1 MKSKVFLFSDD
12 IFFNLV
18 FEEQFSSLSYCS
30 LIASTNFSD
39 ITNID
44 QFEKNDLAI
53 FYSVKQDQVT
63 KIKKLLAE
71 VSYFF
76 PAIIIG
82 SSEDILT
89 LEKNSFIFLKTPFYF
104 NELLK
109 IIENITLQ
117 RELIDYSN
125 LKFGKII
132 LDMTGKVIKG
142 LNNSV
147 KLTDKEARIMWHLI
161 EAKGDTIS
169 QDYLLN
175 KVWGYN
181 KDIETKTLTTHIYTI
196 RKKIIPFKKVL
207 SIESSENGYYIG

>member
-18 FEEQFSSLSYCS
+18 FEEQFSSLSYCN
-30 LIASTNFSD
+30 LIAIVNFSE
-39 ITNID
+39 ITNIN
-44 QFEKNDLAI
+44 QFEKNDVAI
-53 FYSVKQDQVT
+53 FYSVKQGQVT
-63 KIKKLLAE
+63 KIRKLLSKA
-71 VSYFF
+71 SYFF

-109 IIENITLQ
+109 IIGNITLQ
-117 RELIDYSN
+117 RDIIDYSN

-161 EAKGDTIS
+161 DAKGDSIS
-169 QDYLLN
+169 QDYLLK

-181 KDIETKTLTTHIYTI
+181 KDIETKTLNTHIYTI
-196 RKKIIPFKKVL
+196 RKKITPFKNVL

>member
-1 MKSKVFLFSDD
+1 MKSKIFLFSDD

-18 FEEQFSSLSYCS
+18 FEEQFSSLSYCN
-30 LIASTNFSD
+30 LIASVNFSE
-39 ITNID
+39 IININ
-44 QFEKNDLAI
+44 QFEKNDVAI
-53 FYSVKQDQVT
+53 FYSVKQDQIT
-63 KIKKLLAE
+63 KIRKLLSK

-109 IIENITLQ
+109 IIENILQ
-117 RELIDYSN
+117 RDIIDYSN

-142 LNNSV
+142 LNYSV
-147 KLTDKEARIMWHLI
+147 KLTDKEARIIWHLI
-161 EAKGDTIS
+161 EAKGDSIS
-169 QDYLLN
+169 QDYLLK

-196 RKKIIPFKKVL
+196 RKKITPFKNVL

>member
-18 FEEQFSSLSYCS
+18 FEEQFSSLSYCN
-30 LIASTNFSD
+30 LIASVNFSE
-39 ITNID
+39 ITNIN
-44 QFEKNDLAI
+44 QFEKNDVAI
-53 FYSVKQDQVT
+53 FYSVKQDQIT
-63 KIKKLLAE
+63 KIRKLLSK

-104 NELLK
+104 SELLK
-109 IIENITLQ
+109 IIENIILQ
-117 RELIDYSN
+117 RDIIDYSN

-142 LNNSV
+142 LNYSV
-147 KLTDKEARIMWHLI
+147 KLTDKEARIIWHLI
-161 EAKGDTIS
+161 EAKGDSIS
-169 QDYLLN
+169 QDYLLK

-196 RKKIIPFKKVL
+196 RKKITPFKNVL

>member
-18 FEEQFSSLSYCS
+18 FEEQFSSLSHFN
-30 LIASTNFSD
+30 LIASINFSE
-39 ITNID
+39 ITNLD
-44 QFEKNDLAI
+44 QFEKNDVAI
-53 FYSVKQDQVT
+53 FYSVKQEQVT
-63 KIKKLLAE
+63 KIKKLLSE

-82 SSEDILT
+82 ASEDILT

-117 RELIDYSN
+117 RDIIDYSN

-132 LDMTGKVIKG
+132 LDMTGKSIKG
-142 LNNSV
+142 PNNSV

-161 EAKGDTIS
+161 DAKGDTIS

-196 RKKIIPFKKVL
+196 RKKITPFKNVL
-207 SIESSENGYYIG
+207 SIESSEKGYYIN

>member
-18 FEEQFSSLSYCS
+18 FEEQFSSLSFCN
-30 LIASTNFSD
+30 LIVSTNFSD

-44 QFEKNDLAI
+44 QFKKNDVAI
-53 FYSVKQDQVT
+53 FYSVKQEQVT
-63 KIKKLLAE
+63 KIKKLLFEA
-71 VSYFF
+71 SYFF

-89 LEKNSFIFLKTPFYF
+89 LEKNSFLFLKIPFYF

-109 IIENITLQ
+109 ITENIILQ
-117 RELIDYSN
+117 RDIIDYSN

-147 KLTDKEARIMWHLI
+147 KLTDKEAKIMWHLI
-161 EAKGDTIS
+161 EANGDTIS

-196 RKKIIPFKKVL
+196 RKKIVPFKNIL
-207 SIESSENGYYIG
+207 SIESSENGYYIK

>member
-1 MKSKVFLFSDD
+1 MKSKIFLFSDD
-12 IFFNLV
+12 TFFNLV
-18 FEEQFSSLSYCS
+18 FEEQFSSLSYCN
-30 LIASTNFSD
+30 LIASVNFSE
-39 ITNID
+39 ITNIN
-44 QFEKNDLAI
+44 QFEKNDVAI
-53 FYSVKQDQVT
+53 FYSVKQDQIT
-63 KIKKLLAE
+63 KIRKLLSK

-104 NELLK
+104 SELLK
-109 IIENITLQ
+109 IIENIILQ
-117 RELIDYSN
+117 RDIIDYSN

-142 LNNSV
+142 LNYSV
-147 KLTDKEARIMWHLI
+147 KLTDKEARIIWHLI
-161 EAKGDTIS
+161 EAKGDSIS
-169 QDYLLN
+169 QDYLLK

-196 RKKIIPFKKVL
+196 RKKITPFKNVL

>member
-18 FEEQFSSLSYCS
+18 FEEQFSSLSHFN
-30 LIASTNFSD
+30 LIASINFSE
-39 ITNID
+39 ITNLD
-44 QFEKNDLAI
+44 QFEKNDVAI
-53 FYSVKQDQVT
+53 FYSVKQEQVT
-63 KIKKLLAE
+63 KIKKLLSE

-82 SSEDILT
+82 ASEDILT

-117 RELIDYSN
+117 RDIIDYSN

-161 EAKGDTIS
+161 EANGDTIS

-196 RKKIIPFKKVL
+196 RKKITPFKNVL

>member
-1 MKSKVFLFSDD
+1 LKNKVFLFSDD

-30 LIASTNFSD
+30 LIASDNFSD

-44 QFEKNDLAI
+44 QFEKNDVAI
-53 FYSVKQDQVT
+53 FYSVKQEQVT
-63 KIKKLLAE
+63 KIKKLLYE

-196 RKKIIPFKKVL
+196 RKKITPFKKVI

>member
-18 FEEQFSSLSYCS
+18 FEEQFSSLSYCN
-30 LIASTNFSD
+30 LIASVNLSE
-39 ITNID
+39 IININ
-44 QFEKNDLAI
+44 QFEKNDVAI
-53 FYSVKQDQVT
+53 FYSVKQDQIT
-63 KIKKLLAE
+63 KIRKLLSK

-109 IIENITLQ
+109 IIENIILQ
-117 RELIDYSN
+117 RDIIDYSN

-161 EAKGDTIS
+161 DAKGDSIS
-169 QDYLLN
+169 QDYLLK

-196 RKKIIPFKKVL
+196 RKKITPFKNVL

>member
-18 FEEQFSSLSYCS
+18 FEEQFSSLSYCN
-30 LIASTNFSD
+30 LIASVNFSE
-39 ITNID
+39 IININ
-44 QFEKNDLAI
+44 QFEKNDVAI
-53 FYSVKQDQVT
+53 FYSVKQDQIT
-63 KIKKLLAE
+63 KIRKLLSK

-104 NELLK
+104 SELLK
-109 IIENITLQ
+109 IIENIILQ
-117 RELIDYSN
+117 RDIIDYSN

-142 LNNSV
+142 LNYSV
-147 KLTDKEARIMWHLI
+147 KLTDKEARIIWHLI
-161 EAKGDTIS
+161 EAKGDSIS
-169 QDYLLN
+169 QDYLLK

-196 RKKIIPFKKVL
+196 RKKITPFKNVL

>member
-18 FEEQFSSLSYCS
+18 FEEQFSSLSYCN
-30 LIASTNFSD
+30 LIASVNFSE
-39 ITNID
+39 IININ
-44 QFEKNDLAI
+44 QFEKNDVAI
-53 FYSVKQDQVT
+53 FYSVKQDQIT
-63 KIKKLLAE
+63 KIRKLLSK

-104 NELLK
+104 SELLK
-109 IIENITLQ
+109 IIENIILQ
-117 RELIDYSN
+117 RDIIDYSN

>member
-18 FEEQFSSLSYCS
+18 FEEQFSSLSFCN
-30 LIASTNFSD
+30 LIVSTNFSD

-44 QFEKNDLAI
+44 QFKKNDVVI
-53 FYSVKQDQVT
+53 FYSVKQEQVT
-63 KIKKLLAE
+63 KIKKLLFEA
-71 VSYFF
+71 SYFF

-89 LEKNSFIFLKTPFYF
+89 LEKNSFLFLKIPFYF

-109 IIENITLQ
+109 ITENIILQ
-117 RELIDYSN
+117 RDIIDYSN

-132 LDMTGKVIKG
+132 LDMTGKVVKG
-142 LNNSV
+142 LNNSI
-147 KLTDKEARIMWHLI
+147 KLTDKEAKIMWHLI
-161 EAKGDTIS
+161 EAKGDSIS

>member
-44 QFEKNDLAI
+44 QFEKNDVAI
-53 FYSVKQDQVT
+53 FYSVKQEQVT
-63 KIKKLLAE
+63 KIKKLLSE

-82 SSEDILT
+82 ASEDILT

-117 RELIDYSN
+117 RDIIDYSN

-132 LDMTGKVIKG
+132 LDMTGKLIKG

-161 EAKGDTIS
+161 DAKGDTIS

-196 RKKIIPFKKVL
+196 RKKITPFKNVL
-207 SIESSENGYYIG
+207 SIESSENGYYID

>member
-18 FEEQFSSLSYCS
+18 FEEQFSSLSFCN
-30 LIASTNFSD
+30 LIVSTNFSD

-44 QFEKNDLAI
+44 QFKKNDVAI
-53 FYSVKQDQVT
+53 FYSVKQEQVT
-63 KIKKLLAE
+63 KIKKLLFEA
-71 VSYFF
+71 SYFF

-89 LEKNSFIFLKTPFYF
+89 LEKNSFLFLKIPFYF

-109 IIENITLQ
+109 ITENIILQ
-117 RELIDYSN
+117 RDIIDYSN

-132 LDMTGKVIKG
+132 LDMTGKLIKG

-161 EAKGDTIS
+161 DAKGDTIS

-196 RKKIIPFKKVL
+196 RKKITPFKNVL
-207 SIESSENGYYIG
+207 SIESSENGYYID

>member
-18 FEEQFSSLSYCS
+18 FEEQFSSLSFCN
-30 LIASTNFSD
+30 LIVSTNFSD

-44 QFEKNDLAI
+44 QFKKNDVAI
-53 FYSVKQDQVT
+53 FYSVKQEQVT
-63 KIKKLLAE
+63 KIKKLLFEA
-71 VSYFF
+71 SYFF

-89 LEKNSFIFLKTPFYF
+89 LEKNSFLFLKIPFYF

-109 IIENITLQ
+109 ITENIILQ
-117 RELIDYSN
+117 RDIIDYSN

-132 LDMTGKVIKG
+132 LDMTGKVVKG
-142 LNNSV
+142 LNNSI
-147 KLTDKEARIMWHLI
+147 KLTDKEAKIMWHLI
-161 EAKGDTIS
+161 EAKGDSIS

-196 RKKIIPFKKVL
+196 RKKITPFKGVL

>member
-18 FEEQFSSLSYCS
+18 FEEQFSSLSFCN
-30 LIASTNFSD
+30 LIVSTNFSD

-44 QFEKNDLAI
+44 QFKKNDVAI
-53 FYSVKQDQVT
+53 FYSVKQEQVT
-63 KIKKLLAE
+63 KIKKLLFEA
-71 VSYFF
+71 SYFF

-89 LEKNSFIFLKTPFYF
+89 LEKNSFLFLKIPFYF

-109 IIENITLQ
+109 ITENIILQ
-117 RELIDYSN
+117 RDIIDYSN

-142 LNNSV
+142 LNNSI
-147 KLTDKEARIMWHLI
+147 KLTDKEAKIVWHLI
-161 EAKGDTIS
+161 EAKGDSIS

-196 RKKIIPFKKVL
+196 RKKITPFKNVL

>member
-18 FEEQFSSLSYCS
+18 FEEQFSSLSYCN
-30 LIASTNFSD
+30 LIASVNFSE
-39 ITNID
+39 ITNIN
-44 QFEKNDLAI
+44 QFEKNDVAI
-53 FYSVKQDQVT
+53 FYSVKQDQIT
-63 KIKKLLAE
+63 KIRKLLSK

-104 NELLK
+104 SELLK
-109 IIENITLQ
+109 IIENIILQ
-117 RELIDYSN
+117 RDIIDYSN

-142 LNNSV
+142 LNYSV
-147 KLTDKEARIMWHLI
+147 KLTDKEARIIWHLI
-161 EAKGDTIS
+161 EAKGDSIS
-169 QDYLLN
+169 QDYLLK

-196 RKKIIPFKKVL
+196 RKKITPFKNVL
-207 SIESSENGYYIG
+207 FIESSENGYYIG

>member
-1 MKSKVFLFSDD
+1 MKSKIFLFSDD

-18 FEEQFSSLSYCS
+18 FEEQFSSLSYCN
-30 LIASTNFSD
+30 LIASVNFSE
-39 ITNID
+39 ITNIN
-44 QFEKNDLAI
+44 QFEKNDVAI
-53 FYSVKQDQVT
+53 FYSVKQDQIT
-63 KIKKLLAE
+63 KIRKLLSK

-109 IIENITLQ
+109 IIENIILQ
-117 RELIDYSN
+117 RDIIDYSN

-142 LNNSV
+142 LNYSV
-147 KLTDKEARIMWHLI
+147 KLTDKEARIIWHLI
-161 EAKGDTIS
+161 EAKGDSIS
-169 QDYLLN
+169 QDYLLK

-196 RKKIIPFKKVL
+196 RKKITPFKNVL

>member
-1 MKSKVFLFSDD
+1 LKSKVFLFSDD
-12 IFFNLV
+12 IFFNLI
-18 FEEQFSSLSYCS
+18 FEEQFSSLSFCN
-30 LIASTNFSD
+30 LIVNTNFPD
-39 ITNID
+39 IINID
-44 QFEKNDLAI
+44 QFKKNDVAI
-53 FYSVKQDQVT
+53 FYSVKQEQVT
-63 KIKKLLAE
+63 KIKKLLFEA
-71 VSYFF
+71 SYFF

-109 IIENITLQ
+109 ITENIILQ
-117 RELIDYSN
+117 RDIIDYSN

-142 LNNSV
+142 LNNSI
-147 KLTDKEARIMWHLI
+147 KLTDKEAKIVWHLI
-161 EAKGDTIS
+161 EAKGDSIS

-196 RKKIIPFKKVL
+196 RKKITPFKNVL

>member
-18 FEEQFSSLSYCS
+18 FEEQFSSLSHFN
-30 LIASTNFSD
+30 LIASINFSE
-39 ITNID
+39 ITNLD
-44 QFEKNDLAI
+44 QFEKNDVAI
-53 FYSVKQDQVT
+53 FYSVKQEQVT
-63 KIKKLLAE
+63 KIKKLLSE

-82 SSEDILT
+82 ASEDILT

-117 RELIDYSN
+117 RDIIDYSN

-132 LDMTGKVIKG
+132 LDMTGKSIKG

-161 EAKGDTIS
+161 DAKGDTIS

-196 RKKIIPFKKVL
+196 RKKITPFKNVL
-207 SIESSENGYYIG
+207 SIESSEKGYYID

>member
-18 FEEQFSSLSYCS
+18 FEEQFSSLSHFN
-30 LIASTNFSD
+30 LIASINFSE
-39 ITNID
+39 ITNLD
-44 QFEKNDLAI
+44 QFEKNDVAI
-53 FYSVKQDQVT
+53 FYSVKQEQVT
-63 KIKKLLAE
+63 KIKKLLSE

-82 SSEDILT
+82 ASEDILT

-117 RELIDYSN
+117 RDIIDYSN

-132 LDMTGKVIKG
+132 LDMTGKLIKG

-161 EAKGDTIS
+161 DAKGDTIS

-196 RKKIIPFKKVL
+196 RKKITPFKNVL
-207 SIESSENGYYIG
+207 SIESSENGYYID

>member
-18 FEEQFSSLSYCS
+18 FEEQFSSLSYCN
-30 LIASTNFSD
+30 LIASVNLSE
-39 ITNID
+39 IININ
-44 QFEKNDLAI
+44 QFEKNDVAI
-53 FYSVKQDQVT
+53 FYSVKQDQIT
-63 KIKKLLAE
+63 KIRKLLSK

-109 IIENITLQ
+109 IIENIILQ
-117 RELIDYSN
+117 RDIIDYSN

-142 LNNSV
+142 LNYSV
-147 KLTDKEARIMWHLI
+147 KLTDKEARIIWHLI
-161 EAKGDTIS
+161 EAKGDSIS
-169 QDYLLN
+169 QDYLLK

-196 RKKIIPFKKVL
+196 RKKIIPFKNIL